1 MAAAPFSKKNTWSG
15 CLEQNQLRFD
25 DICHFLC
32 FMACYNGP
40 LVERARVGY
49 SMYDSEANQLRNDD
63 ICIFLCVILILHGLL
78 WLLRHSV
85 TGPRGLDAWSKTI
98 IETGETLYQQEV
110 CLSTPH

>member
-1 MAAAPFSKKNTWSG
+1 
-15 CLEQNQLRFD
+15 
-25 DICHFLC
+25 
-32 FMACYNGP
+32 MACYNGP

-85 TGPRGLDAWSKTI
+85 TGPRGLYAWSKTI

-110 CLSTPH
+110 CLSTPQ